1 MANIIKPKRS
11 NTASK
16 VPTTSDLVSGE
27 FGVNMADQ
35 KAYINNGSSIVQIAA
50 GNLSGLGD
58 VAVSSPS
65 NGQSLI
71 YNGTSWV
78 NQTGAGSGDVVGPS
92 LATDNAITRYDGTS
106 GKLIQNSVATIDDSG
121 NMAGVPTITDINYV
135 DFNTGYATTLG
146 AGQLGWDGNNTL
158 GLGMIG
164 GNVIQH
170 IGEDQ
175 FFYCKASS
183 AITKG
188 QVVMFTGAVGASG
201 VPIGAPA
208 TGITDGT
215 YIMGVAA
222 ESIALNGFG
231 LVQSFGTLRNVDTS
245 GYSDGDILWYNPSVT
260 GGLTS
265 TKPSAPNVKVQMAAV
280 INGGSSGG
288 GTILIRIN
296 AGSVLGGTDSNVQFG
311 TLATGD
317 LIRYNGTY
325 WTNVA
330 TIGNSNLTNSSIT
343 INGSAISLGGSV
355 SVGTVTSVGMTVPT
369 GLSISG
375 TPITATG
382 TLALSYAAGY
392 SIPTTASQS
401 NWDTAYSDR
410 LKWDGGST
418 GLVAATG
425 RTSLGATTLGSN
437 LFTITNP
444 SAITFPRFNADNTV
458 SALDAS
464 TFRTAIGA
472 GTGNGTVTSVAA
484 LTLGTTGTDLSST
497 VATGTTTPVITLNVP
512 TASASNRGALSSTDW
527 STFNGKQAAYTNLST
542 IGALA
547 NGTGWLYN
555 NGSGTFSYST
565 PTKSDVG
572 LGNVTNDAQ
581 TKASIVPNTT
591 PTAGQILVGNAGG
604 TAYAPVS
611 MSGDATLASTG
622 AATLATVNS
631 NVGSYTFASITVN
644 AKGLVTAASNGV
656 AASTSTNGY
665 LTSTDWNTFNGKY
678 STGGALG
685 TPSSGTLTNC
695 TGYTY
700 ANLSGTVPTWNQN
713 TTGNAATATN
723 ATNATYSTYASNP
736 TFSADAVDKDDI
748 TTRTE
753 TGFYQSST
761 GTTAEGW
768 PVNSGSW
775 QHLIACTH
783 TNDANYYSMQIAGSF
798 FDNTFYGR
806 KTNGSGTTGWVK
818 FCTDLPNQ
826 IITDTFTANGST
838 TSFST
843 SQTYTSGKI
852 EVFCNGVKMRNGS
865 DVTVTSGTAVVFAS
879 TPANTSLIDVVYP
892 I

>member
-1 MANIIKPKRS
+1 MANTLKMKRS
-11 NTASK
+11 AVAGK
-16 VPTTSDLVSGE
+16 VPTTSDLQLGE
-27 FGVNMADQ
+27 IAINTYDG
-35 KAYINNGSSIVQIAA
+35 KAYIKKDDGTASIVQLGGA
-50 GNLSGLGD
+50 GGGD
-58 VAVSSPS
+58 VSSS
-65 NGQSLI
+65 SSSSTDN
-71 YNGTSWV
+71 
-78 NQTGAGSGDVVGPS
+78 S
-92 LATDNAITRYDGTS
+92 LARFDGTT
-106 GKLIQNSVATIDDSG
+106 GKLIQNSVVVVDDLG
-121 NMAGVPTITDINYV
+121 NMSGVPTITDINYV
-135 DFNTGYATTLG
+135 DFNTGYSTTLG

-170 IGEDQ
+170 IGEDT

-201 VPIGAPA
+201 VPTGAPA

-215 YIMGVAA
+215 YIMGIAA
-222 ESIALNGFG
+222 ESIANNGFG
-231 LVQSFGTLRNVDTS
+231 LVQAFGTLRNVDTS
-245 GYSDGDILWYNPSVT
+245 TYSDGDILWYNPSVT

-330 TIGNSNLTNSSIT
+330 TIGNSNLQYSSIT

-355 SVGTVTSVGMTVPT
+355 SV
-369 GLSISG
+369 
-375 TPITATG
+375 
-382 TLALSYAAGY
+382 
-392 SIPTTASQS
+392 
-401 NWDTAYSDR
+401 
-410 LKWDGGST
+410 
-418 GLVAATG
+418 
-425 RTSLGATTLGSN
+425 
-437 LFTITNP
+437 
-444 SAITFPRFNADNTV
+444 
-458 SALDAS
+458 
-464 TFRTAIGA
+464 
-472 GTGNGTVTSVAA
+472 GTVTSVAA

-555 NGSGTFSYST
+555 NGTGTFSYST

-572 LGNVTNDAQ
+572 LGSVTNDAQ
-581 TKASIVPNTT
+581 TKAAIVPNTA

-631 NVGSYTFASITVN
+631 NVGSFTYASITVN
-644 AKGLVTAASNGV
+644 AKGLITAASSGTAPV
-656 AASTSTNGY
+656 TSVTGTAPISSSGGATPAISISQANTTTSGY
-665 LTSTDWNTFNGKY
+665 LSSTDWNTFNNKQPAGSY
-678 STGGALG
+678 VTVGGALG

-695 TGYTY
+695 TF
-700 ANLSGTVPTWNQN
+700 PTLNQN
-713 TTGNAATATN
+713 TTGSSGSCTGNAATAT
-723 ATNATYSTYASNP
+723 TASGV
-736 TFSADAVDKDDI
+736 SAGV
-748 TTRTE
+748 
-753 TGFYQSST
+753 
-761 GTTAEGW
+761 
-768 PVNSGSW
+768 V
-775 QHLIACTH
+775 
-783 TNDANYYSMQIAGSF
+783 AGKMI
-798 FDNTFYGR
+798 Y
-806 KTNGSGTTGWVK
+806 
-818 FCTDLPNQ
+818 
-826 IITDTFTANGST
+826 DTFTATASQT
-838 TSFST
+838 TFTPSA
-843 SQTYTSGKI
+843 TYTSGKI
-852 EVFCNGVKMRNGS
+852 EVYCNGVKMRNGT
-865 DVTVTSGTAVVFAS
+865 DVTVTSGTSVVFA
-879 TPANTSLIDVVYP
+879 TGLAVGSLVDLVYP
-892 I
+892 T